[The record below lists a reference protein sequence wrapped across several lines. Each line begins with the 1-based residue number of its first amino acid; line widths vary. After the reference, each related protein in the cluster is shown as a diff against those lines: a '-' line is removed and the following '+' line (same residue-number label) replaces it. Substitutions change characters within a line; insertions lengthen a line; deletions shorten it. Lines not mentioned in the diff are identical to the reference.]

1 MFDERSLNNKINRL
15 HERCLRIIYNE
26 KQSQRL
32 NQDNSVTIH
41 HKNIQSLAI
50 ELCETLDAAAPEIIK
65 EVFKLREES
74 NCNLSHIQN
83 LLFHVLIQCIMVQKP
98 HLFYPQEFGN
108 LYPQTLKE
116 KVISG
121 FKKAIKK
128 EA

>member
-65 EVFKLREES
+65 EVFKLREDSDYNLRQYTTPCLNAMHHGTES
-74 NCNLSHIQN
+74 ASFLASEI
-83 LLFHVLIQCIMVQKP
+83 
-98 HLFYPQEFGN
+98 
-108 LYPQTLKE
+108 
-116 KVISG
+116 
-121 FKKAIKK
+121 
-128 EA
+128 

>member
-1 MFDERSLNNKINRL
+1 MMFDERSLNNKISRL

-50 ELCETLDAAAPEIIK
+50 EFCETVDVAAPEIIK

-98 HLFYPQEFGN
+98 LLF
-108 LYPQTLKE
+108 
-116 KVISG
+116 
-121 FKKAIKK
+121 
-128 EA
+128 